1 MKICDEHVFGDNGA
15 KLIEIRKDGTE
26 ILRAIYSATDKKFVS
41 VGEEEY
47 GMLYDDKFYEKAVNE
62 FEESFQKV
70 FFEKMLL
77 REKVCSFGHMGY
89 FKLHY
94 VYIPMNY
101 TIVVE
106 NELRTFTIAIED
118 EEKERNSLYR
128 IERFDNQ
135 LSKSNIKNAI
145 KLLKKVLD
153 TDEIDFYI
161 HIDGKLYR
169 KRNNVLKRVKDIREL
184 M

>member
-1 MKICDEHVFGDNGA
+1 MTLK
-15 KLIEIRKDGTE
+15 
-26 ILRAIYSATDKKFVS
+26 
-41 VGEEEY
+41 EEY

-94 VYIPMNY
+94 VFIPMNY

-118 EEKERNSLYR
+118 EEKARNSLYR
-128 IERFDNQ
+128 IECFDNQ

-169 KRNNVLKRVKDIREL
+169 RRNNVLKRVKDIREL
-184 M
+184 I

>member
-1 MKICDEHVFGDNGA
+1 M
-15 KLIEIRKDGTE
+15 IEIRKDGTE

-89 FKLHY
+89 
-94 VYIPMNY
+94 V
-101 TIVVE
+101 
-106 NELRTFTIAIED
+106 
-118 EEKERNSLYR
+118 
-128 IERFDNQ
+128 
-135 LSKSNIKNAI
+135 
-145 KLLKKVLD
+145 
-153 TDEIDFYI
+153 
-161 HIDGKLYR
+161 KLYFVF
-169 KRNNVLKRVKDIREL
+169 KSTLDDKSEISSTFILSFNIVYFLA
-184 M
+184 

>member
-1 MKICDEHVFGDNGA
+1 MFGDNGA

-41 VGEEEY
+41 VGEEKY

-101 TIVVE
+101 TIVE
-106 NELRTFTIAIED
+106 
-118 EEKERNSLYR
+118 
-128 IERFDNQ
+128 
-135 LSKSNIKNAI
+135 
-145 KLLKKVLD
+145 
-153 TDEIDFYI
+153 
-161 HIDGKLYR
+161 
-169 KRNNVLKRVKDIREL
+169 
-184 M
+184 